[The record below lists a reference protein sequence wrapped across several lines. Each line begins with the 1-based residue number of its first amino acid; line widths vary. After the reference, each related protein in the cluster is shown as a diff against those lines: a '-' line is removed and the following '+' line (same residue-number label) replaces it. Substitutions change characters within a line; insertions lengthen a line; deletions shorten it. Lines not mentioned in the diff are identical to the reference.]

1 MSKPLIIIVAALFIS
16 ACTPEPNTI
25 ELPYKCYYYE
35 DGQPQE
41 EWRCTIKEGNEIR
54 PLTASEQK
62 TLNLSIQNSM
72 SMKGRAAE

>member
-1 MSKPLIIIVAALFIS
+1 MSKLLITIMAALFIS
-16 ACTPEPNTI
+16 ACSPEPNTL

-54 PLTASEQK
+54 PLTADEQK
-62 TLNLSIQNSM
+62 TLNLSIQASM
-72 SMKGRAAE
+72 SMKGREAQ